1 MAGQLDSLFKNVAKS
16 VVATL
21 GDSLD
26 HTITYTKKGVS
37 SYNVETGEDIT
48 VNTTYS
54 DIKVPISFIRSEE
67 EGAQEMREAK
77 LYITP
82 DLIGDNQPS
91 LEDEITLSFAGSDRV
106 VQIVDIDTKK
116 GGQTYLF
123 ILWLL
128 FPESDSR
135 GFPLCGPFAL
145 APPQVTRHMAKGVG
159 GWVGRSPG
167 TFRRAVPQRCSKTN
181 NGTTSSVTN
190 FGDFWPLRRRF

>member
-1 MAGQLDSLFKNVAKS
+1 MAGQLDSLFKSVAKS

-37 SYNVETGEDIT
+37 SYNIEKGEDIT
-48 VNTTYS
+48 VDTTYS

-91 LEDEITLSFAGSDRV
+91 LEDEITLNFAGSNRV

-123 ILWLL
+123 ILL
-128 FPESDSR
+128 
-135 GFPLCGPFAL
+135 
-145 APPQVTRHMAKGVG
+145 V
-159 GWVGRSPG
+159 
-167 TFRRAVPQRCSKTN
+167 
-181 NGTTSSVTN
+181 
-190 FGDFWPLRRRF
+190 RF